1 MDAVSSFVIR
11 VPGRDVR
18 LPRQARDAVSRHCR
32 VEVSNHGKPAFFVL
46 HADDYALVEPIL
58 DRHRRGL
65 PVPVADLLTDDDFA
79 VLAEERERDRGLD
92 AGIMAA
98 WQR

>member
-1 MDAVSSFVIR
+1 MSSPVV

-18 LPRQARDAVSRHCR
+18 LPREARDAVSRHR
-32 VEVSNHGKPAFFVL
+32 SVEVRNHDKPAYFVL

-58 DRHRRGL
+58 ERHRRGF
-65 PVPVADLLTDDDFA
+65 PVAVADLLTDDDFA
-79 VLAEERERDRGLD
+79 VLAEERERDHGVDL
-92 AGIMAA
+92 GIMAS

>member
-1 MDAVSSFVIR
+1 MSSFV
-11 VPGRDVR
+11 VTVAGREVR
-18 LPRQARDAVSRHCR
+18 LPRAARDAVSRHYR
-32 VEVSNHGKPAFFVL
+32 VEVRNHDKPAFFVL

-79 VLAEERERDRGLD
+79 VLAEERERDQGLD
-92 AGIMAA
+92 IGIMAA
-98 WQR
+98 CQR